1 MNLEKNF
8 QHMIAMNEKIPH
20 SELSNEMSALLDSV
34 HNQKAKGQDGMYKRD
49 EKNRQ
54 LPLTALETKQ

>member
-1 MNLEKNF
+1 
-8 QHMIAMNEKIPH
+8 MIAMNEKIPH